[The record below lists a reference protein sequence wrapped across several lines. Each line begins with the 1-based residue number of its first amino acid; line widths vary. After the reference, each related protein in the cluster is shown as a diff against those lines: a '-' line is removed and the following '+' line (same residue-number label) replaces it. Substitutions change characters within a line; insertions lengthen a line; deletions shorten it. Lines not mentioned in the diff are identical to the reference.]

1 MSLTA
6 MRLQSHLNQ
15 LHGAGDEGLHK
26 TGHRSGQEHVVI
38 LELLALIVAV
48 ADPAQLPQMIAIDA
62 EENGIDGPRGHQG
75 EEHAPVKA
83 VDL

>member
-1 MSLTA
+1 

-26 TGHRSGQEHVVI
+26 SGNGSGQEHIVI
-38 LELLALIVAV
+38 LELFALIVAV

-62 EENGIDGPRGHQG
+62 EEDGIDGPR
-75 EEHAPVKA
+75 
-83 VDL
+83 